1 MALVDYT
8 PLGAVTNAVVDSID
22 PGQVPPVTV
31 DDINA
36 ITKYISDSKA
46 EAIDNPAA
54 SRIIADYALWIDSI
68 SWYRMHFDTS
78 KVFGEAK
85 YYRDRLNV
93 ALKREPTAG
102 SVPAD
107 SLFSTLHPSA
117 TVDPTPKPPLI
128 PTKYKYGFAIGAGA
142 IAAIALLKK
151 LRVL

>member
-1 MALVDYT
+1 MSVVDYT
-8 PLGAVTNAVVDSID
+8 PLGAVTNAAVDSI
-22 PGQVPPVTV
+22 PTGQVPPVSV

-36 ITKYISDSKA
+36 ITTYISDAKPV
-46 EAIDNPAA
+46 AIDNPVA
-54 SRIIADYALWIDSI
+54 SKIIADYALWISNI
-68 SWYRMHFDTS
+68 SWYRMHFDTGN
-78 KVFGEAK
+78 VFREAK
-85 YYRDRLNV
+85 FYRDKLNT
-93 ALKREPTAG
+93 ALKREATAG

-107 SLFSTLHPSA
+107 SLFSTLYPSA

>member
-1 MALVDYT
+1 MSLIDYT
-8 PLGAVTNAVVDSID
+8 PLGAGVNAAVDSIN

-36 ITKYISDSKA
+36 ITAYINSSKN

-54 SRIIADYALWIDSI
+54 SKIIADYALWISDV
-68 SWYRMHFDTS
+68 SWYRLHFDTAN
-78 KVFGEAK
+78 VFREAK
-85 YYRDRLNV
+85 YYRDRLNI

-107 SLFSTLHPSA
+107 SLFSTLYPSA

-142 IAAIALLKK
+142 IAAIAILKK